1 MVTELKTYDVAERLT
16 DETEI
21 ALYLEAAF
29 EDGDPA
35 LIKAALGD
43 VARAR
48 GMTDIA
54 KQANMSRAGLYRAL
68 SDSGNP
74 TLENLSGILGA
85 FGMRLSV
92 KPAEMATG

>member
-21 ALYLEAAF
+21 SLYLEAAF
-29 EDGDPA
+29 EDGDST
-35 LIKAALGD
+35 LIKAALAD

-48 GMTDIA
+48 GMTEIA
-54 KQANMSRAGLYRAL
+54 RQANMSRAGLYRAL
-68 SDSGNP
+68 GDDGNP

-85 FGMRLSV
+85 FGMKLSV
-92 KPAEMATG
+92 KPIAVAAS